1 MARKLQG
8 IVGAAGLAVGLVAAA
23 GAASPA
29 YAGVDGHKAHVNIH
43 KTWIFAPHFTD
54 IDVRKNIFA
63 PHTDVDF
70 RNTTTTGTATSVANG
85 CKLHGIF
92 VDNHVH
98 CDVSSKAEVTQI
110 GNGDHNFDVEHKH
123 GHSHGYAADPTMV
136 EPEAQTAPAVVAP
149 AAQPAE
155 AVVAPAAQ
163 TAPAVV
169 APEAQSQP
177 AMSEPMHVRP
187 AYAEPVYEGR
197 HHHRHG
203 VDVDSDATGILNAHD
218 SNGLNIGGIGVS
230 IPITIACNAVN
241 VIGFGADADC

>member
-1 MARKLQG
+1 MARKLRGLVGVTG
-8 IVGAAGLAVGLVAAA
+8 IAVGMVAAA
-23 GAASPA
+23 GAIAPA
-29 YAGVDGHKAHVNIH
+29 YAGVDGHHHRADVDIH

-70 RNTTTTGTATSVANG
+70 HNTTTTGTATSVANG

-110 GNGDHNFDVEHKH
+110 GNGDHNFDSEHKHH
-123 GHSHGYAADPTMV
+123 GHSHGYAADPAMV
-136 EPEAQTAPAVVAP
+136 EPEAQTVPAVVAP
-149 AAQPAE
+149 AAQPE
-155 AVVAPAAQ
+155 PMVQ
-163 TAPAVV
+163 
-169 APEAQSQP
+169 Q
-177 AMSEPMHVRP
+177 PMHVKP
-187 AYAEPVYEGR
+187 AYTEPEYTQPVEESWHHGHHR
-197 HHHRHG
+197 HHGARHG
-203 VDVDSDATGILNAHD
+203 VDVDSNATGVLDAGD

-230 IPITIACNAVN
+230 IPIVIACNAVN